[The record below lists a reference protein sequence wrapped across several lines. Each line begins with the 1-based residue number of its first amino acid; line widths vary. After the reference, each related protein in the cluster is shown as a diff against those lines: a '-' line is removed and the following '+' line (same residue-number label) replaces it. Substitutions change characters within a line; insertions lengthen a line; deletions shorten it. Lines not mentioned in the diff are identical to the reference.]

1 MNTNRVFQG
10 EHKKEPLGYGVLHT
24 RFYVISCVYYIFKI
38 IKNKSSREPTMSKI
52 IILDTNILIQK
63 KELKYVKALIE
74 QYKKM
79 GDVYIT
85 ETVLDEFTNYNYKI
99 METELI
105 VTLEK
110 YPFMYK
116 LLDIDYNIENIH
128 SKKPFIEL
136 KYIIRKL
143 FDDKII
149 SMDTVELQKVYR
161 RAIRKIAPFD
171 SSKNSDKGFKDTL
184 IWLSILDYD
193 YTNYSEV
200 FFITEDNVFK
210 NHENFF
216 KEEFDEKHNK
226 PISVYKALLSENVS
240 EVEKKL
246 EESEASKLEKDID
259 INSEEILED
268 YHKIND
274 FRNDLEQALNEI
286 IFFTER
292 EYDHIECRFNIQK
305 YVDIINLEIFRIHLN
320 KLVKENMFSV
330 TISASVFLAPYI
342 DKDDIKEIQQIEIK
356 SIVKLSRIIGDF
368 QKILPKYTS
377 AFLSEINHRIN
388 IETYLTSLYPNNP
401 FEISDD
407 DLPF

>member
-1 MNTNRVFQG
+1 
-10 EHKKEPLGYGVLHT
+10 
-24 RFYVISCVYYIFKI
+24 
-38 IKNKSSREPTMSKI
+38 MSKI